1 MGRQKYYA
9 VRRGR
14 TTGLFYSWDKCKEQI
29 HLWRGAE
36 YKSFSNKES
45 ALSWLNYEI
54 KPEQAAE
61 LAAKTAQLFSTADP
75 NAPAD
80 NPATE
85 TTAETTGDGQAA
97 PTGEKKP
104 KAIYAIY
111 TDGSC
116 LKNPGG
122 PGGWAAIV
130 VEKGASRLEISGGAP
145 ETTNNRMELTAAI
158 RGIARTRYRSEIYLY
173 TDSQYLRNAVD
184 KNWLKK
190 WKKNGWKTSTGGEVK
205 NQDLWQELEKV
216 MKKRTINFN
225 WILGHAGHPENERCD
240 QMAKKAARSQR
251 TLPRSPE
258 PD

>member
-1 MGRQKYYA
+1 MGKQKYYA

-14 TTGLFYSWDKCKEQI
+14 TTGIFYSWDKCKEQI
-29 HLWRGAE
+29 HHWRGAE

-61 LAAKTAQLFSTADP
+61 LAAKTAQLF
-75 NAPAD
+75 APT
-80 NPATE
+80 NSGEPTGSATSA
-85 TTAETTGDGQAA
+85 TAEPLGDGQTASA
-97 PTGEKKP
+97 DDKNPE
-104 KAIYAIY
+104 AIYAIY

-130 VEKGASRLEISGGAP
+130 VEKGASRMEISGGAP

-158 RGIARTRYRSEIYLY
+158 KAIARTRYKSEIYLY

-216 MKKRTINFN
+216 MEERTINFN

-240 QMAKKAARSQR
+240 QMAKKAARGQR
-251 TLPRSPE
+251 IARRSSGS
-258 PD
+258 D